1 MKNYLLTVASLLVW
15 VSSFAQTSYKTTL
28 ASNVRHAVVVIE
40 RNNLVI
46 EGYAGTDILIETDER
61 ISSPETAQGLQ
72 RLHVKGLTDN
82 SGLGLS
88 VLQSDSILS
97 ITEVCNCYS
106 GTYRIKIPMML
117 HLTLLENGPW
127 SSSKWIVR
135 NLTGD
140 ADIRS
145 EAASVSLDN
154 LSGSIKVL
162 LMQGKITA
170 NLDTP
175 ALTKPITLVSRH
187 GIVSLTIPDNT
198 KATVTMQ
205 AWNGYGDIFTDFDT
219 SNFQKTDDKLTG
231 KLNGGG
237 NTISLQSRF
246 GNLYLRKRKSL

>member
-1 MKNYLLTVASLLVW
+1 MKNYLLTAASLLVW
-15 VSSFAQTSYKTTL
+15 VSGYAQTSYKTTL
-28 ASNVRHAVVVIE
+28 TSGVRHAVVLIE

-46 EGYAGTDILIETDER
+46 EGYPGTDILIETDDR
-61 ISSPETAQGLQ
+61 ITTPETAQGLQ

-97 ITEVCNCYS
+97 ITEVYNCYS

-117 HLTLLENGPW
+117 HLTLLENSPW
-127 SSSKWIVR
+127 SGNKWIVR

-154 LSGSIKVL
+154 LSGGIKVF

-170 NLDTP
+170 NLDVP
-175 ALTKPITLVSRH
+175 ATAKAITLVSRH
-187 GIVSLTIPDNT
+187 GTVSLTIPDNT
-198 KATVTMQ
+198 KANVTLQ
-205 AWNGYGDIFTDFDT
+205 AWNSYGDIFTDFDS
-219 SNFQKTDDKLTG
+219 SNFQKTDDELTG

-237 NTISLQSRF
+237 NAISLQSRF
-246 GNLYLRKRKSL
+246 GNLYLRKQKSL

>member
-1 MKNYLLTVASLLVW
+1 MKNYLLTAASLLVW
-15 VSSFAQTSYKTTL
+15 VGSFAQTSYKTTL
-28 ASNVRHAVVVIE
+28 TSGVRHAVVLIE

-46 EGYAGTDILIETDER
+46 EGYAGTDILIETDDR
-61 ISSPETAQGLQ
+61 ITAPETAQGLQ

-82 SGLGLS
+82 SDLGLS

-117 HLTLLENGPW
+117 HLTLLENSPW
-127 SSSKWIVR
+127 SGNKWIVR

-154 LSGSIKVL
+154 LSGGIKVF

-170 NLDTP
+170 ILDVP
-175 ALTKPITLVSRH
+175 ASAKPITLVSRH
-187 GIVSLTIPDNT
+187 GIVALTIPDNT
-198 KATVTMQ
+198 KANVTLQ
-205 AWNGYGDIFTDFDT
+205 AWNSYGDIFTDFDS

-237 NTISLQSRF
+237 NAISLQSRF
-246 GNLYLRKRKSL
+246 GNLYLRKQKSL

>member
-1 MKNYLLTVASLLVW
+1 MKNYLLTAASLLVW
-15 VSSFAQTSYKTTL
+15 VGGFAQTSYKTTL
-28 ASNVRHAVVVIE
+28 ASGVRHAAVLIE

-46 EGYAGTDILIETDER
+46 EGYAGTDILIETDDR
-61 ISSPETAQGLQ
+61 ITAPETAQGLQ

-106 GTYRIKIPMML
+106 GTYRLKIPMML
-117 HLTLLENGPW
+117 HLTLLENSPW
-127 SSSKWIVR
+127 GGNKWIVR

-154 LSGSIKVL
+154 LSGGIKVF

-170 NLDTP
+170 NLDVP
-175 ALTKPITLVSRH
+175 AMAKAITLVSRH
-187 GIVSLTIPDNT
+187 GIVSLTVPDNI
-198 KATVTMQ
+198 KANVTLQ
-205 AWNGYGDIFTDFDT
+205 AWNDYGDIFTDFD
-219 SNFQKTDDKLTG
+219 SNNFQKTDGKLTG

-237 NTISLQSRF
+237 NSISLQSRF